1 MTGDLFNA
9 AEGQRRAEEG
19 QAVVAANHKR
29 AVAELADEFLAHLR
43 SIAPEPGSMDTLRA
57 TGYTPPADAHRNS
70 IGAAIARLSRAGLI
84 ECVGVARS
92 ERASMQ
98 AGKLYLWK
106 LADGGGA

>member
-29 AVAELADEFLAHLR
+29 AVAELADEFVAHLR
-43 SIAPEPGSMDTLRA
+43 SIAPEAGSMDTLRA
-57 TGYTPPADAHRNS
+57 SGYTPPEGMARNAV
-70 IGAAIARLSRAGLI
+70 GAAIARLSRAGLI

-98 AGKLYLWK
+98 AGKIFLWR
-106 LADGGGA
+106 LAGDE